1 MAQSINSM
9 GNWGTNGNM
18 KECRLAQ
25 RTSTF
30 INQSSNQYSE
40 IQDIDIV
47 DINPKCGWM
56 NSYLS
61 SDTLL

>member
-1 MAQSINSM
+1 MAQSINRM

-18 KECRLAQ
+18 KEYRLAQ